1 MITVENLSK
10 EFRIN
15 KKYEGLGGTVK
26 SFFSREYTIKKAVDE
41 LSFHVDRG
49 EMLGYIGLNGA
60 GKSTTIKMLSGLMVP
75 TKGKCLVNN
84 MIPYKDRKKYT
95 KNIGVVF
102 GNRSQLWWDLPV
114 SESFSVLQKIYE
126 VPQNEYDERLDFL
139 KDLLGLNEFYLTPVR
154 NLSLGQKMRADLA
167 ASMLHNPSVLFL
179 DEPTIGLDIIV
190 KERIRSAIKKINRET
205 NTTVLLTTHDLDDIE
220 EICNKIIVI
229 DKGKKIFDGSLD
241 ELKNKYATTRT
252 VSFEFN
258 DKNIQIFAEELGEG
272 ALEIIN
278 NGDGKIRVKL
288 IREGINFP
296 QFMQRIVGTYDI
308 KDFTVEEPKL
318 EEIVKG
324 IYVKE
329 IEE

>member
-26 SFFSREYTIKKAVDE
+26 SFFSREYTIKKAVDD
-41 LSFHVDRG
+41 LSFHVDKG

-75 TKGKCLVNN
+75 TKGKCFVNN
-84 MIPYKDRKKYT
+84 MIPYKDRKNYT

-126 VPQNEYDERLDFL
+126 VPQNEYDERLNFL
-139 KDLLGLNEFYLTPVR
+139 KDILGLNEFYLTPVR

-241 ELKNKYATTRT
+241 ELKNKYTTTRT

-258 DKNIQIFAEELGEG
+258 DKNIQIGVEELGEG

-324 IYVKE
+324 IYVRE

>member
-26 SFFSREYTIKKAVDE
+26 SFFSREYTVKKAVDN
-41 LSFHVDRG
+41 LSFHIGKG

-60 GKSTTIKMLSGLMVP
+60 GKSTTIKMLSGLMIP
-75 TKGKCLVNN
+75 TEGKCIVNN
-84 MIPYKDRKKYT
+84 MIPYKNRKKYT

-126 VPQNEYDERLDFL
+126 VPKNDFKERLDFL
-139 KDLLGLNEFYLTPVR
+139 KGILDLDEFYLTPVR

-190 KERIRSAIKKINRET
+190 KERIRRAIKKINRET

-229 DKGKKIFDGSLD
+229 DKGKKIFDGNL
-241 ELKNKYATTRT
+241 EQLKNEYAKTRT
-252 VSFEFN
+252 VNFEFN
-258 DKNIQIFAEELGEG
+258 TKEISLCVKDLGEG
-272 ALEIIN
+272 ALEIVN
-278 NGDGKIRVKL
+278 YGNGKVSVKIKRN
-288 IREGINFP
+288 GISFP
-296 QFMQRIVGTYDI
+296 QFMQRIVGLYDV
-308 KDFTVEEPKL
+308 KDFNVEEPKL

-324 IYVKE
+324 LYI
-329 IEE
+329 